1 MVVSVLLN
9 SGVCF
14 SDCLH
19 VHLSVLFFCLCGK
32 CLCLSVCL
40 HVHLS
45 VLSFCLFGKCLCLYS
60 GCHGRAS
67 RCWIFTSSTGSSFR
81 CSNVLPTR
89 PSTHLKHTNIS
100 FLCNQCDFTFETHKY
115 QILYATSVTWHL
127 KHTPCIK
134 LQLGALFSVP
144 MLCLFQ
150 TLLKTQERCLN
161 MTTNSVQWCI

>member
-1 MVVSVLLN
+1 MKAVRGSTLIWNVKVKVPKTNLDLCLYSPICLWMEVADVFQTRVWLKRPSEVMVVSVLLN
-9 SGVCF
+9 SWVCF
-14 SDCLH
+14 SD
-19 VHLSVLFFCLCGK
+19 
-32 CLCLSVCL
+32 CLSVCL

-100 FLCNQCDFTFETHKY
+100 FFMQSVWLYIWHTKILASLYNQCDFSFETHKY
-115 QILYATSVTWHL
+115 
-127 KHTPCIK
+127 
-134 LQLGALFSVP
+134 
-144 MLCLFQ
+144 
-150 TLLKTQERCLN
+150 
-161 MTTNSVQWCI
+161 